1 MQKSIHRMR
10 TFAGL
15 VARII
20 LDMFRE
26 AQAAGCQLTLKTLHR
41 ARAR

>member
-1 MQKSIHRMR
+1 MQKSICRVR
-10 TFAGL
+10 IFASL
-15 VARII
+15 VARIA

-26 AQAAGCQLTLKTLHR
+26 AQAAGRQLTLKALHR